1 MHALSVNQG
10 VLFQFIYGSAADLR
24 LKVQKPVDEDLG
36 IDFVWWMKS
45 MSDCPCLQIWWREAI
60 AFKSQKWQLIGVHKW
75 WCLNAAVLRSW
86 AVRANDQLG
95 SHYLRTQ

>member
-36 IDFVWWMKS
+36 IDFV
-45 MSDCPCLQIWWREAI
+45 
-60 AFKSQKWQLIGVHKW
+60 
-75 WCLNAAVLRSW
+75 
-86 AVRANDQLG
+86 
-95 SHYLRTQ
+95 